1 MTHRARI
8 GSIAAAFS
16 LAAGMAIP
24 LSATPA
30 AGQGSSDGE
39 AVRADEVHTAFQPC
53 PANTEGVEVVLALD
67 QSGSLTVEDPGGR
80 DRRRAIEAVR
90 QFTEILGEDADFNI
104 DLALLSFDTE
114 ARLHAGFERISR
126 SHPSDEDIAA
136 AIADGVGDTDYRK
149 ALEAALEQFE
159 NSSRSGDRNTCRIL
173 FFFTDGILDPFNTV
187 ARLGHVSAADQ
198 RVAAA
203 EAHAEELIRDACLA
217 PASYKNRLKDLD
229 VRTIAVLWGESFRRR
244 DNSHQGSMTIKSLQL
259 FLALTADE
267 TSELIRDIAY
277 HPACEQWASG
287 EAASDSGAS
296 GSGGDSGASDSGS
309 GGDSGDSGSSGSGGD
324 SGASDS
330 GSGGDSG
337 DSGSSGSG
345 GDSGASGS
353 SGEGQPGAGE
363 PDGQVITL
371 DDIDGLVEAI
381 EEVGEE
387 LDLVKRQPRL
397 DCRPVP
403 SESEIVGDWPGFA
416 IARDICTV
424 DAPEDGRAYVSVSE
438 IADDAGE
445 VDWGLSSGLSAAE
458 PGGEARV
465 EVEPGDGELDLHAV
479 STLFP
484 GDRLSR
490 SSRAT
495 LVVSIEWRPES
506 DQSDVRA
513 IHSPPIEI
521 EYDRDAAFQPDLTCK
536 DWVQASVDRDE
547 LPGSVVADE
556 VCEVSSKGAGE
567 TSLVVVGDRLDW
579 EPVPC
584 QNGDCSTSSLRAD
597 LTDGL
602 TYTPF
607 EDEVRV
613 GLQWRSP
620 SGALLWSGADE
631 DGQAADR
638 DDLEDVVIEIDL
650 SQVEPPHLDCSDDPP
665 EVAGSGG
672 EVPEEPVRV
681 DTGCILRPPTG
692 GQVTVEIVEGDSS
705 AGDIAWALP
714 DGAVTLGPGDDEV
727 PLIVVSKGP
736 LPNMRFDDSVD
747 LKLRAEW
754 QAPGIEQGERVEE
767 ELISFHLDF
776 KARSNNLLALL
787 LALLA
792 LLLAAVLTWL
802 VWYWLLTR
810 KDRLPDADRLFAWK
824 QRFSTTTDDA
834 SGRVDAPDLRN
845 WRSWNPESRRVVR
858 GANGKSLKLED
869 LEIQADKPSF
879 FDIRGLTSG
888 DRAARLSVGRSGWIV
903 EAWPPGRR
911 AGSLPVAFQR
921 GAVVMGLNASGPT
934 ADGAVWVIFN
944 RGDDWRDLVRDA
956 KMEGMFRSLADR
968 LGRPEEKDMG
978 EEALPPPRRPSGPP
992 PRPERPRRPS

>member
-1 MTHRARI
+1 MTRRDRI

-16 LAAGMAIP
+16 LVAGVAIP

-53 PANTEGVEVVLALD
+53 PANTEVVEVVLALD
-67 QSGSLTVEDPGGR
+67 RSGSLSAEDPGGR

-136 AIADGVGDTDYRK
+136 AIADGVGDTDYRN

-159 NSSRSGDRNTCRIL
+159 NSPRSGDRNTCRIL
-173 FFFTDGILDPFNTV
+173 FFFTDGILDLFNTV
-187 ARLGHVSAADQ
+187 GRLGGVSASDQ

-203 EAHAEELIRDACLA
+203 ETQAEELIRDTCLG
-217 PASYKNRLKDLD
+217 PASYKSRLKDLD
-229 VRTIAVLWGESFRRR
+229 VRTIAVLLGESFRQR
-244 DNSHQGSMTIKSLQL
+244 DNSHQGSMTVKSLQL
-259 FLALTADE
+259 ILALTADE
-267 TSELIRDIAY
+267 TSELIRDIAP

-287 EAASDSGAS
+287 GASGDSGAS
-296 GSGGDSGASDSGS
+296 GSGSS
-309 GGDSGDSGSSGSGGD
+309 GDSGDSGSSGS
-324 SGASDS
+324 S
-330 GSGGDSG
+330 
-337 DSGSSGSG
+337 

-353 SGEGQPGAGE
+353 SGDGQPGAGE
-363 PDGQVITL
+363 SDGQVITL
-371 DDIDGLVEAI
+371 DDIDGLVGAVEGI
-381 EEVGEE
+381 GEE
-387 LDLVKRQPRL
+387 LDWVKRQPRL

-403 SESEIVGDWPGFA
+403 SEAEIAGDWPGFA
-416 IARDICTV
+416 VARNICTV

-445 VDWGLSSGLSAAE
+445 VDWGLSSGRSEFE
-458 PGGEARV
+458 PGGAARV
-465 EVEPGDGELDLHAV
+465 EIEAGDGQLDIHAV

-484 GDRLSR
+484 DDRLSR

-495 LVVSIEWRPES
+495 LVVSIEWRPEAG
-506 DQSDVRA
+506 QSDVRA
-513 IHSPPIEI
+513 VHSPPVEI

-536 DWVQASVDRDE
+536 DWVQASVDRSGE
-547 LPGSVVADE
+547 GLGSVVAAD
-556 VCEVSSKGAGE
+556 VCEISSKGVGE
-567 TSLVVVGDRLDW
+567 TSLVVAGDRLDW

-584 QNGDCSTSSLRAD
+584 QNGDCPASSLRAD
-597 LTDGL
+597 LIDGL
-602 TYTPF
+602 DYAPF
-607 EDEVRV
+607 QEKVRV
-613 GLQWRSP
+613 GLEWRSP

-631 DGQAADR
+631 DGRGADGR
-638 DDLEDVVIEIDL
+638 DDLEEVVVEVDL
-650 SQVEPPHLDCSDDPP
+650 GQVEPPRLVCSDDPP
-665 EVAGSGG
+665 EVAGTGG
-672 EVPEEPVRV
+672 EVPEEPLRV

-692 GQVTVEIVEGDSS
+692 GQVAVEIVEGDSS
-705 AGDIAWALP
+705 AGGIAWVLP
-714 DGAVTLGPGDDEV
+714 NGTMTLGPGDDEM
-727 PLIVVSKGP
+727 PLIVVTDGP
-736 LPNMRFDDSVD
+736 LPNTRLDDSVD

-754 QAPGIEQGERVEE
+754 QAPGIGPGERVEE

-792 LLLAAVLTWL
+792 LLVAALLTWL
-802 VWYWLLTR
+802 VWYWLFTR
-810 KDRLPDADRLFAWK
+810 KDRLPDADRLFMCK
-824 QRFSTTTDDA
+824 QRFLMTTDDS
-834 SGRVDAPDLRN
+834 SGKVDAPELRN
-845 WRSWNPESRRVVR
+845 WRSWNPEPKRVVR

-879 FDIRGLTSG
+879 FDIRRLISG
-888 DRAARLSVGRSGWIV
+888 DRTARLSVSRSGWIV
-903 EAWPPGRR
+903 EAWPPGRQP
-911 AGSLPVAFQR
+911 GSLPVAFQR
-921 GAVVMGLNASGPT
+921 GAVVMGLNASAPT

-944 RGDDWRDLVRDA
+944 RGDDWRDLARDA

-968 LGRPEEKDMG
+968 LGGQEKQDTA
-978 EEALPPPRRPSGPP
+978 EEAPPSAPPRRSFGPP
-992 PRPERPRRPS
+992 PRPEPPRRSS